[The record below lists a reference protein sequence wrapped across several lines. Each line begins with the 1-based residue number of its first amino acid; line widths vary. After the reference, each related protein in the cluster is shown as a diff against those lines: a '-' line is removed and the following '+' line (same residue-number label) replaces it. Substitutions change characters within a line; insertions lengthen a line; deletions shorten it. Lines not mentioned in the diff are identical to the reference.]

1 MKVESQGPQLDYML
15 RVNLRSGRDLPDVLM
30 SELKLRPPNVLATLV
45 VESGEQMSMIRM
57 E

>member
-1 MKVESQGPQLDYML
+1 ML
-15 RVNLRSGRDLPDVLM
+15 RVKQRNGRASPGVVM
-30 SELKLRPPNVLATLV
+30 SELKLRPPNVLAALV